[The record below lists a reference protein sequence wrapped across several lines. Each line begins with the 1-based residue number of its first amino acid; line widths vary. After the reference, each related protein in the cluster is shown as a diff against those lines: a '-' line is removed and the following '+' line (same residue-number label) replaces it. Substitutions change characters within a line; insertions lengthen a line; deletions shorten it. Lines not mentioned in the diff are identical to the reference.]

1 LTVICRVDDIAERS
15 GRSYV
20 IARDGKDVPIM
31 IVRVGETVHAFVNS
45 CPHLG
50 VNLDWQ
56 PDHFMDFERRYILC
70 GMHGALFR
78 IGDGLCI
85 EGPCRGR
92 KLEAVA
98 IDVQDGAVTLA

>member
-1 LTVICRVDDIAERS
+1 LTAICRVDDIADRS
-15 GRSYV
+15 GRGYV
-20 IARDGKDVPIM
+20 IARDGKDVNIM
-31 IVRVGETVHAFVNS
+31 VVRVGDKVHAYVNS

-50 VNLDWQ
+50 VTLEWQ

-70 GMHGALFR
+70 AMHGALFR

-85 EGPCRGR
+85 EGPCRGS